1 MRRWTAF
8 RSCRRRWDSRV
19 AKFQFSLEK
28 VLRWR
33 GVELTSEEAKLKAML
48 QEQTHLQTL
57 LAEVSAERSKLISSL
72 GAIPDL
78 RGDDLRTLTACGL
91 RLRRTAENLAQQLLR
106 CGRELAK
113 QRRSYSEAKRRVRLL
128 EELRD
133 RRLQEWKY
141 QEAALLEELA
151 SESFLANWNRER
163 I

>member
-1 MRRWTAF
+1 M
-8 RSCRRRWDSRV
+8 

-33 GVELTSEEAKLKAML
+33 SVELTGEEAKLKAL
-48 QEQTHLQTL
+48 VQEQLHLQKL

-72 GAIPDL
+72 GTMPDL

-91 RLRRTAENLAQQLLR
+91 RLRRNAETLAQHLLR
-106 CGRELAK
+106 CGRDLSK
-113 QRRSYSEAKRRVRLL
+113 QRKKYSEAKRRVRLL

-141 QEAALLEELA
+141 EESAQLEELA

-163 I
+163 L

>member
-1 MRRWTAF
+1 MAR
-8 RSCRRRWDSRV
+8 
-19 AKFQFSLEK
+19 FQFSLEK

-33 GVELTSEEAKLKAML
+33 SVELTGEEAKLKAL
-48 QEQTHLQTL
+48 VQEQLHLQTL

-72 GAIPDL
+72 GSMPDL

-91 RLRRTAENLAQQLLR
+91 QLRRNAETLAQRLLQ

-113 QRRSYSEAKRRVRLL
+113 QRRKYSEAKRRVRLL

-133 RRLQEWKY
+133 RRLREWKY
-141 QEAALLEELA
+141 EEAALLEELA

>member
-1 MRRWTAF
+1 M
-8 RSCRRRWDSRV
+8 

-33 GVELTSEEAKLKAML
+33 SVELTAEEAKLKAL
-48 QEQTHLQTL
+48 VQEQLHLQTQ

-72 GAIPDL
+72 GSMPDL

-91 RLRRTAENLAQQLLR
+91 RLRRNAENLAQQLLR
-106 CGRELAK
+106 CGRDLAK
-113 QRRSYSEAKRRVRLL
+113 QRRSYSQAKRRVRLL

-133 RRLQEWKY
+133 RRLREWKY
-141 QEAALLEELA
+141 EEAAQLEELA
-151 SESFLANWNRER
+151 SESFLANWNRDR

>member
-1 MRRWTAF
+1 MARF
-8 RSCRRRWDSRV
+8 R
-19 AKFQFSLEK
+19 FSLEK

-33 GVELTSEEAKLKAML
+33 SVELTGEEAKLKAL
-48 QEQTHLQTL
+48 VQEQLHLQTL

-72 GAIPDL
+72 GSMPDL

-91 RLRRTAENLAQQLLR
+91 RLRRNAETLAQRLLQ

-113 QRRSYSEAKRRVRLL
+113 QRRKYSEAKRRVRLL

-133 RRLQEWKY
+133 RRLREWKY
-141 QEAALLEELA
+141 EEAALLEELA

>member
-1 MRRWTAF
+1 MAR
-8 RSCRRRWDSRV
+8 
-19 AKFQFSLEK
+19 FQFSLEK

-33 GVELTSEEAKLKAML
+33 TVELTGEEAKLKAMV
-48 QEQTHLQTL
+48 QEQLHLQTL

-72 GAIPDL
+72 GNMPDL

-91 RLRRTAENLAQQLLR
+91 RLRRTAETLAQRLLQ

-113 QRRSYSEAKRRVRLL
+113 QRRKYSEAKRRVRLL

-133 RRLQEWKY
+133 RRLTEWKY
-141 QEAALLEELA
+141 EEATELEELA

>member
-1 MRRWTAF
+1 
-8 RSCRRRWDSRV
+8 V

-33 GVELTSEEAKLKAML
+33 SVELTTEEAKLKAL
-48 QEQTHLQTL
+48 VQEQLHLQTL
-57 LAEVSAERSKLISSL
+57 LAEVSAERSQLISSL
-72 GAIPDL
+72 GVMPDL

-91 RLRRTAENLAQQLLR
+91 RLRRSAENLAQQLLR
-106 CGRELAK
+106 CSRDLAK
-113 QRRSYSEAKRRVRLL
+113 QRKSYSEAKRRVRLL

-133 RRLQEWKY
+133 RRLREWKY
-141 QEAALLEELA
+141 EEAALLEELA

>member
-1 MRRWTAF
+1 M
-8 RSCRRRWDSRV
+8 
-19 AKFQFSLEK
+19 AKFKFSLEK

-33 GVELTSEEAKLKAML
+33 SVELTGEEAKLKAL
-48 QEQTHLQTL
+48 VQEQLHLQTL

-72 GAIPDL
+72 GTMPDL

-91 RLRRTAENLAQQLLR
+91 RLRRNAETLAQHLLR
-106 CGRELAK
+106 CGRDLAK
-113 QRRSYSEAKRRVRLL
+113 QRKKYSEAKRRVRLL

-141 QEAALLEELA
+141 EEAAVLEELA

-163 I
+163 L